1 MPSLVLTAVGFDLD
15 YTLAV
20 PDRSRR
26 DILADAVREVASPD
40 LLEAGV
46 TREAY
51 LDAHARHRTAE
62 TREPVFADLLGG
74 LDPVVVGEGGVEA
87 EVEPA
92 DPVTL
97 AAAYREAVVDALVP
111 VDGVIDMLAGLR
123 ETYRV
128 GLLTNGPVRAQ
139 ESKLDALGW
148 WDEFDTVHV
157 SGSLPAGKPDERA
170 FHALL
175 DGLGTEPDETAFV
188 GDHPAEDIAG
198 AADAGLVPVQVLGE
212 DDEPTPD
219 AVATVRRDRLARDL
233 PGVLASL

>member
-1 MPSLVLTAVGFDLD
+1 MLNAVGFDLD

-20 PDRSRR
+20 PNRSRR
-26 DILADAVREVASPD
+26 DILADAVREVASPA

-74 LDPVVVGEGGVEA
+74 IDPVVAGDAGAETEA
-87 EVEPA
+87 DPA
-92 DPVTL
+92 DPAAL
-97 AAAYREAVVDALVP
+97 ATAYREAVVDALVP
-111 VDGVIDMLAGLR
+111 VEGVVGLLAALR

-148 WDEFDTVHV
+148 WDEFHTVHV
-157 SGSLPAGKPDERA
+157 SGSLPAGKPDGRA
-170 FHALL
+170 FRALL
-175 DGLGTEPDETAFV
+175 DGLGTDPEETAFV
-188 GDHPAEDIAG
+188 GDHPAEDMAG
-198 AADAGLVPVQVLGE
+198 AADAGLVPIQVLGE
-212 DDEPTPD
+212 GDEPAPD
-219 AVATVRRDRLARDL
+219 AVATVERDRLARDL